1 MSTDSLPR
9 CNQLTSMTDSM
20 RLRELA
26 DALGVPVAAFAVSK
40 EFQHLAVDTDSNLRL
55 LMLDIQGKPVIRR
68 IGEDTNQNTMEER
81 VSVFLRR
88 EEEGP
93 ALDALTALID
103 QLLVMHLSD

>member
-1 MSTDSLPR
+1 MSTDSTSR

-26 DALGVPVAAFAVSK
+26 DALGVPVTAFAVSK
-40 EFQHLAVDTDSNLRL
+40 EFQHLAVDTDSNRWL
-55 LMLDIQGKPVIRR
+55 LMLDKQGKPVIRR

-81 VSVFLRR
+81 VWVFLRR
-88 EEEGP
+88 EQESP
-93 ALDALTALID
+93 ARDALTALID

>member
-26 DALGVPVAAFAVSK
+26 DALGVPVAAFEVSK
-40 EFQHLAVDTDSNLRL
+40 EFQPLNADADGNHWL

-68 IGEDTNQNTMEER
+68 IGEDAGQNTMEER

-88 EEEGP
+88 DEESP
-93 ALDALTALID
+93 ARDALTALVD
-103 QLLVMHLSD
+103 QLLVAHLTD

>member
-26 DALGVPVAAFAVSK
+26 DALGVPVAAFEVSK
-40 EFQHLAVDTDSNLRL
+40 EFQPLNADADCNHWL
-55 LMLDIQGKPVIRR
+55 LMLDIQGKPVIHR
-68 IGEDTNQNTMEER
+68 IGEDAGQNTMEER

-88 EEEGP
+88 EEESP
-93 ALDALTALID
+93 ARDALTALID
-103 QLLVMHLSD
+103 QLLVAHLTD